1 TQEILHQYQSTHH
14 NNNTYQYHGVKI

>member
-1 TQEILHQYQSTHH
+1 EILHQYQSTHH

>member
-1 TQEILHQYQSTHH
+1 ILHQYQSTHH